1 MSTLSAQ
8 PAAVDGAVELG
19 DGLAVV
25 GTAVVG
31 AGVVGAR
38 SFDRLATS
46 ADTAPWLDRTLVPS
60 MHVYGSTKH
69 ACNGVG
75 PHFGARELLH
85 HAVDVLGVGVAAG
98 RIAGPFSAPR
108 NVPSTATVSMM
119 DHDAPRVFE
128 GGGGSFGV
136 FSLLCA
142 SSQ

>member
-38 SFDRLATS
+38 SF
-46 ADTAPWLDRTLVPS
+46 DRTLVPS

>member
-38 SFDRLATS
+38 SF
-46 ADTAPWLDRTLVPS
+46 DRTLVPS

-108 NVPSTATVSMM
+108 NVPSTTDCVYDGWMVPSMHVWGVPSM
-119 DHDAPRVFE
+119 HETSPQPR
-128 GGGGSFGV
+128 
-136 FSLLCA
+136 LYL
-142 SSQ
+142 